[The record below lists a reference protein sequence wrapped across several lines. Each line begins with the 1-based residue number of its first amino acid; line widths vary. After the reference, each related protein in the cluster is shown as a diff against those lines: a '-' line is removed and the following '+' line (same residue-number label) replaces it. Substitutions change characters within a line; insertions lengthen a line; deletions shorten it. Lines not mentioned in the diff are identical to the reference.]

1 VRSTFAAKNTALV
14 KSPSVRQLAARRR
27 AATLAGLL
35 VLALGSAVL
44 GASIRP
50 QGEPVGRA
58 HTGPFSYFPSE

>member
-44 GASIRP
+44 GASSP